1 MVIQS
6 KIPWKQS
13 SKFKSENRFS
23 MNQVHSYTSTLSL
36 FFLFLVTYRE
46 KTHKIKSTKK

>member
-36 FFLFLVTYRE
+36 IFFVLGDIQRE
-46 KTHKIKSTKK
+46 DTQNKEY